1 MSQNK
6 PIIQI
11 QGVEKSFI
19 LPNET
24 VNAVKNCSF
33 EIPEG
38 SFTIIYG
45 PSGSGKSTLLD
56 AITGLELPTKGSVVF
71 KGQNLNT
78 LNADKRA
85 KFRALNLGM
94 VYQTNYWVSSLT
106 VLDNVS
112 MPLYLSGFTQRDARP
127 HAIEALKKVR
137 VEHLAKQRP
146 GVLSTGEQQ
155 RVSMARA
162 LISNPEVIVA
172 DEPTG
177 NLDTSNGDTVMSLL
191 STLNKDFGKTIVL
204 VTHNLEYLP
213 FSTYR
218 VQMKDGVATISE
230 GVTGLSSETK
240 QKLSQLLHENS
251 MRAPTAPTA
260 PTLTPSKR
268 TRKVKIQ

>member
-56 AITGLELPTKGSVVF
+56 AITGLELPTKGNVIF

-106 VLDNVS
+106 VLDNVC
-112 MPLYLSGFTQRDARP
+112 MPLYLSGFTQGDARP

-191 STLNKDFGKTIVL
+191 ATLNKEFGKTIVL

-218 VQMKDGVATISE
+218 IQMKDGVATISE
-230 GVTGLSSETK
+230 GATGLSTETK
-240 QKLSQLLHENS
+240 QKLSQLLHDNS
-251 MRAPTAPTA
+251 MR
-260 PTLTPSKR
+260 TPSAPIVTPDKPP
-268 TRKVKIQ
+268 RKVRIQ